1 MPLSRRIIV
10 LFRLVV
16 VVALGLS
23 LGSCSTGFQNLVA
36 GTVGRDDAACCVSL
50 ASGIGQSLQVHTTGH
65 FLLLTSA
72 DSASADQTARFLDQ
86 VYDRFYESF
95 GQGGFAP
102 RASGEKLVCVC
113 FNSYAQMDAYA
124 RVADK
129 VDASWMDGYYSYST
143 NRIAVVRSGSGTQKR
158 AAAPVASSARKA
170 ATYRASASVPSDG
183 AGLNLRT
190 VTHEMAHQLA
200 FNSGLQNRNVTYPFW
215 LTEGL
220 ATNFE
225 ADNSGSFGL
234 GSSNSRYRPMVAA
247 TKSRGKLLPL
257 EQFVALTEVSGAGGQ
272 SVYDTYAQAW
282 GLFHFL
288 YQNHR
293 QALVEYMSGG
303 ALGWPGSQSREL
315 HVRRFTKA
323 FGSIAAL
330 EKDFLRSIDQ

>member
-10 LFRLVV
+10 LFRLAV

-23 LGSCSTGFQNLVA
+23 LGSCSSSFQNLVA
-36 GTVGRDDAACCVSL
+36 GSIGGDDAACCMSL

-72 DSASADQTARFLDQ
+72 DAASADQTAGFLDQ
-86 VYDRFYESF
+86 VHDRFYESF
-95 GQGGFAP
+95 RQAGFAP
-102 RASGEKLVCVC
+102 RPLGEKLVCVC

-129 VDASWMDGYYSYST
+129 VDASWMDGYYSYNT
-143 NRIAVVRSGSGTQKR
+143 NRIAVVRSCPCKQKQ
-158 AAAPVASSARKA
+158 AMGPVASSGQKA
-170 ATYRASASVPSDG
+170 ATYRSPAGS

-234 GSSNSRYRPMVAA
+234 GSNNSRYRPMLAA

-257 EQFVALTEVSGAGGQ
+257 EQFAAMTELSGAGGQ

-293 QALVEYMSGG
+293 QALVSYMSGG
-303 ALGWPGSQSREL
+303 VLGWPGSQSRESHL
-315 HVRRFTKA
+315 RRFINA
-323 FGSIAAL
+323 FGPIATL